1 MYRDGKIFTFGDQ
14 NRNRHKISIHI
25 PEDCPLQKF
34 WYSISKFVCEIQNL
48 DKKYEKICK
57 GHYDKYPLNA
67 SQNILTI

>member
-34 WYSISKFVCEIQNL
+34 
-48 DKKYEKICK
+48 
-57 GHYDKYPLNA
+57 
-67 SQNILTI
+67 